1 MHHLTLPAPGRGGH
15 GTRDCSSLGGVTDA
29 TTLLHELA
37 EASGVSTEWWDWRG
51 EHRTVPDSSL
61 RAVLSAMGAAGADG
75 DDDALAASLER
86 TRTLPWRRT
95 LAPTVVQRVGAATRV
110 LVHLPH
116 GTGVS
121 LAVECEGG
129 ERRDLEQLEHVVE
142 PVDVEGQLVGEA
154 AFEIPGDLPLGWH
167 ALVAT
172 PDLPSMVPG
181 SERAVLVTVPVRL
194 ELPDAV
200 REAPRGG
207 LMMQLYQVRSRG
219 SQGIGDLGDLA
230 TLGAWAADRHDAH
243 FVLVNPLHAAEPVAP
258 MEPSPY
264 LPTSRRFV
272 NPIYV
277 DLRSLPDADAL
288 PAAARAEIEA
298 LAGRAQELNAADTI
312 DRDAAWELK
321 RAALRIAFR
330 HLGARHDEHV
340 RALHEE
346 EGQAL
351 VDLAT
356 WCSLAGVH
364 GTEWETDWPSELH
377 DPGSRAVAEHREEH
391 HEEIAFL
398 VWVQWVVRH
407 QLAQT
412 QARLRAAGMSIGLV
426 TDLAV
431 GIHPEGA
438 DSWALGPALARGI
451 DVGAPPDQFNQL
463 GQNWSQPPW
472 RPDRLAELG
481 YAPFR
486 DMLRAVLRDAGG
498 IRVDHIIGLFR
509 LWWVPEGHEPGDG
522 AYVRYDHEALI
533 GILLLEAARAGA
545 LVVGEDL
552 GVVEPWVRDHLRER
566 GVLGTS
572 VVWFEW
578 GEDGRPLPPE
588 AYRELCLATV
598 TTHDIPPTAGYLE
611 LEHVAIR
618 ERLGLLARP
627 VEEERAAEEGSV
639 RAVRAALHE
648 RGLLEDPAA
657 TVPEVVAALHRWLE
671 LTPARLHGTA
681 LTDLVGDVRAI
692 NQPGTDEEY
701 PNWRLP
707 LAGPDRRPL
716 FLDDVVAGAAGR
728 G

>member
-1 MHHLTLPAPGRGGH
+1 M
-15 GTRDCSSLGGVTDA
+15 TDA
-29 TTLLHELA
+29 SALLHDLA

-51 EHRTVPDSSL
+51 EHRTVPEPAL
-61 RAVLSAMGAAGADG
+61 RAVLAAMGLEEAATG
-75 DDDALAASLER
+75 DEEALAESLER

-95 LAPTVVQRVGAATRV
+95 LAPTVVQRVGEARRV
-110 LVHLPH
+110 VVHLPH

-129 ERRDLEQLEHVVE
+129 DSRDLQQLEHDVD
-142 PVDVEGQLVGEA
+142 PVDIEGQLVGEA
-154 AFEIPGDLPLGWH
+154 AFEIPADLPLGWH

-172 PDLPSMVPG
+172 PQLPSMVPG
-181 SERAVLVTVPVRL
+181 SERAVLVTVPTRL
-194 ELPDAV
+194 ELPEPV
-200 REAPRGG
+200 REAPRSG
-207 LMMQLYQVRSRG
+207 LMTQLYQVRSRG

-230 TLGAWAADRHDAH
+230 TLGEWAAGRHGAH

-272 NPIYV
+272 NPVYI

-288 PAAARAEIEA
+288 PSGARAEIEA
-298 LAGRAQELNAADTI
+298 LAERARALNDADTI
-312 DRDAAWELK
+312 DRDAAWGLK
-321 RAALRIAFR
+321 EAALRIAFR
-330 HLGARHDEHV
+330 HLGARHAPEV
-340 RALHEE
+340 AELHRE
-346 EGQAL
+346 EGQGL
-351 VDLAT
+351 VDFAT
-356 WCSLAGVH
+356 WCSLAAVH
-364 GTEWETDWPSELH
+364 GTEWETDWPGELH
-377 DPGSRAVAEHREEH
+377 DPTAGAVEAHRQEHRADISF
-391 HEEIAFL
+391 IAWL
-398 VWVQWVVRH
+398 QWVVRH
-407 QLAQT
+407 QLAGAR
-412 QARLRAAGMSIGLV
+412 ARLRESGMSIGLV

-498 IRVDHIIGLFR
+498 VRVDHIIGLFR
-509 LWWVPEGHEPGDG
+509 LWWVPEGHDPGEG
-522 AYVRYDHEALI
+522 AYVRYDHEALV
-533 GILLLEAARAGA
+533 GILALEAARAGA
-545 LVVGEDL
+545 IVIGEDL
-552 GVVEPWVRDHLRER
+552 GVVEPWVREHLRER

-572 VVWFEW
+572 VMWFEW
-578 GEDGRPLPPE
+578 AAEGRPLPPE
-588 AYRELCLATV
+588 DYRELCLATV
-598 TTHDIPPTAGYLE
+598 TTHDIPPTTGYLG

-627 VEEERAAEEGSV
+627 VEEEREAEEGSV
-639 RAVRAALHE
+639 LAVRTALHE
-648 RGLLEDPAA
+648 RGLLADPAA
-657 TVPEVVAALHRWLE
+657 PVAEVVAAMHRWLE
-671 LTPARLHGTA
+671 LTPARLRGLA

-716 FLDDVVAGAAGR
+716 FLDDLVRTSVDPG
-728 G
+728 